1 MVEKKQV
8 PTHSQTEKELVAPQD
23 KMSMHEGIANWCDCC
38 VCEAEPYWM
47 DVADEMGINMSD
59 YEDGR

>member
-8 PTHSQTEKELVAPQD
+8 ATHSQTEKELVAPQD

>member
-8 PTHSQTEKELVAPQD
+8 ATHSQTEKVLVAPQD